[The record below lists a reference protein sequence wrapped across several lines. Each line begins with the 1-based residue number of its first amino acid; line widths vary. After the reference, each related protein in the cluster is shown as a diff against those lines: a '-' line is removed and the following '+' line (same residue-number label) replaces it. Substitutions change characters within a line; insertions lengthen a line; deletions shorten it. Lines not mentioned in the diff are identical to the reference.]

1 MVHKGYSQYL
11 SCKVVGLSRS
21 AYRRRKVLRAQ
32 RLQTPKDRPHALL
45 IEWMVSFAN
54 EHRRWGYRRA
64 LVQARAAGFTVGR
77 DTFRRLWRQEN
88 LRVFPRKR
96 KKKKLDRQPM
106 PRNAPASAP
115 GQVWAVDFQ
124 FDSDFNGRQF
134 KVCNVIDEFT
144 RQHIAFS
151 VDRSIKAID
160 VIELLDIAVLT
171 HGGPQVLRMDSGPE
185 FISENLKS
193 WSEEQ
198 ELVQA
203 FIPAGQP
210 WHNGFVES
218 LHNRMLDE
226 VFEDNVFFS
235 LEDVKQRIEWWSF
248 RCNKEHPHSALGYQ
262 TPNAFAEQ
270 WNKNK
275 QLATA

>member
-1 MVHKGYSQYL
+1 
-11 SCKVVGLSRS
+11 
-21 AYRRRKVLRAQ
+21 
-32 RLQTPKDRPHALL
+32 
-45 IEWMVSFAN
+45 
-54 EHRRWGYRRA
+54 
-64 LVQARAAGFTVGR
+64 
-77 DTFRRLWRQEN
+77 
-88 LRVFPRKR
+88 
-96 KKKKLDRQPM
+96 M

-171 HGGPQVLRMDSGPE
+171 HGGPQVLRMDNGPE

-218 LHNRMLDE
+218 LHNRMRDE
-226 VFEDNVFFS
+226 LFEDNVFFS